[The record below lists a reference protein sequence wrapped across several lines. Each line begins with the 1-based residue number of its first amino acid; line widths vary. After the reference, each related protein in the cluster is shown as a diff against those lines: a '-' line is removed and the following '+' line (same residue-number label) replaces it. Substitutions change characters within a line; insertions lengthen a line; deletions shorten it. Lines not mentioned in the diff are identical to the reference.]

1 MGFSRHEYWSGLP
14 PLRGSSRP
22 RELNLRLSHLLHWQA
37 GSLLLAPPWSQ
48 SFQSLSRVQLFVIP
62 WTAAHQASLS
72 ITNTATWKFPL
83 KDFIQEGVQGISTK
97 HVSKRLVR
105 GDKFTLSGKLGE
117 RVAAD
122 V

>member
-1 MGFSRHEYWSGLP
+1 MGCLALLQGVFPTQG
-14 PLRGSSRP
+14 
-22 RELNLRLSHLLHWQA
+22 LNLRLLPLLRWQA

-48 SFQSLSRVQLFVIP
+48 SFQLLGRVQLFAIP
-62 WTAAHQASLS
+62 WTAAHQASLP
-72 ITNTATWKFPL
+72 ITNIATWKPPL

-97 HVSKRLVR
+97 HVRKCLVR
-105 GDKFTLSGKLGE
+105 GNKFTLSRKPGE